1 MFFDKHREKYAKLD
15 SIKSISLEINYFAG
29 TCFKKYT
36 HPFFFQVAKV
46 LTIPIPTFC
55 LLYFYMFPFA
65 EPDNYCLIFLGSPE
79 IKSTR

>member
-36 HPFFFQVAKV
+36 HSFLSGSKSVNNSHPHLFVSFIFICFPLPS
-46 LTIPIPTFC
+46 LTIT
-55 LLYFYMFPFA
+55 A
-65 EPDNYCLIFLGSPE
+65 
-79 IKSTR
+79 